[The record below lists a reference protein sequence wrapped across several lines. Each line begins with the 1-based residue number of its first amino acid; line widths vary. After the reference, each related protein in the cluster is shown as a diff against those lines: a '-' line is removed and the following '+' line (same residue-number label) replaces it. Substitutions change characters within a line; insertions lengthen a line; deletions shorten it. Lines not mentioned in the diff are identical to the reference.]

1 MNDTSHILI
10 VEDDLFVQSLLAAFL
25 EKEGFRTS
33 RASSGKE
40 MLAMLDQVPV
50 DLVLLDLNL
59 PDEDGLTLA
68 RLIRARSRLPIV
80 VLTAREGRDSRLA
93 ALEIGADDYLVKPF
107 DPEELAL
114 RLRNLLSRTK
124 GGGPAER
131 PGADSKAVRFEGF
144 TLDLANRSLTA
155 PDGQAIALS
164 PGEYNLMA
172 ALARA
177 PGRVLSRGHLLDA
190 VSRSEESPTE
200 RLIDVL
206 VSRLRKKTN
215 RRHLIATVPGLG
227 YRFGARLEG

>member
-1 MNDTSHILI
+1 MNGASHILI

-25 EKEGFRTS
+25 EKEGFRAS

-124 GGGPAER
+124 GGGLAER
-131 PGADSKAVRFEGF
+131 QGADSKAVRFEGF

-215 RRHLIATVPGLG
+215 RRDLIATVPGLG
-227 YRFGARLEG
+227 YRFGARLDV